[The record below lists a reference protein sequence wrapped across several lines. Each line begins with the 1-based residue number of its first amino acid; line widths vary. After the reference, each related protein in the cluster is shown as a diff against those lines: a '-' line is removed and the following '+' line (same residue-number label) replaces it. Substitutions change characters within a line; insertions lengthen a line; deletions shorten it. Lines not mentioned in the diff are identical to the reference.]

1 MIPELGHFSL
11 ILALCTAIC
20 LSTLPLVGS
29 FSGHRGWMAIAK
41 PAAFAQ
47 LFFVGLSYAC
57 LTWAFITSDFSVLY
71 AANTSNSSLP
81 LVYRISGVWGGHE
94 GSILFWC
101 FIHAL
106 WTGAVAVFGRSIP
119 SVLLAR
125 VLAVLGA
132 VSIGFLLFVLLTSN
146 PFERLFPVPVDGAS
160 LNPLLQDPGMA
171 IHPPM
176 LYMGYVGFAVAFA
189 FAVAALI
196 GGQLDSATLRFMR
209 PWTNIAWM
217 FLTVGIA
224 LGSYWAYYELGWGG
238 WWFWDPVENAS
249 FMPWLVGT
257 ALIHSLAASEKRG
270 VFKAWTVL
278 LAVLAFS
285 LSLLGTFLVRS
296 GVLTS
301 VHSFA
306 ADPTRGLYILLF
318 LGVVVGG
325 SLLLFA
331 VRAHRLRSTASWA
344 LVSRESGLLLNN
356 VLLVVACAAVL
367 LGTLYPLFLDALD
380 MGKISVG
387 PAYFDAVFV
396 PLMLPIVATVGIGAL
411 LNWKKDDLDGRRR
424 ALGAIAILCVV
435 IGAVMALRFSPYR
448 PAAVASLALGLWV
461 IGGVCYGVW
470 HRVRNKRRRLSA
482 VLQAPGAFWGMS
494 LAHLGIGVFTLGV
507 AMTSMYTVEQ
517 SVRMAVGDTHRIG
530 DYTFAFASLEES
542 RGPNYRAIVA
552 NFDVVR
558 DLDPEAEATAE
569 RVGEDASVFP
579 IRAEKRFYDVRQDT
593 MTEAGIDDTLS
604 RDLFVALGEPLD
616 GGAAWSVRLQ
626 IKPMIRWIWL
636 GTILMALGGLVAAL
650 DRRYRGVAVAREG
663 ARVGA
668 SGKAG
673 AGRGPAVGG
682 SAVASTA
689 AAGAKGR
696 A

>member
-11 ILALCTAIC
+11 ILALCAAVVMG
-20 LSTLPLVGS
+20 SMPLLGS
-29 FSGHRGWMAIAK
+29 FSGHRGWMAFAR
-41 PAAFAQ
+41 PATYAH
-47 LFFVGLSYAC
+47 LFFTSLAYAC
-57 LTWAFITSDFSVLY
+57 LTWAFIAHDFSVLY
-71 AANTSNSSLP
+71 VANTSNTSLP
-81 LVYRISGVWGGHE
+81 FMYRIAGVWGGHE

-101 FIHAL
+101 FIHAV
-106 WTGAVAVFGRSIP
+106 WAGAVAVFGRSIP
-119 SVLLAR
+119 AVLLAR
-125 VLAVLGA
+125 VLAVLGLVA
-132 VSIGFLLFVLLTSN
+132 VGFLLFVLLTSN
-146 PFERLFPVPVDGAS
+146 PFERLFPVPIDGAS

-189 FAVAALI
+189 FAVAALL
-196 GGQLDSATLRFMR
+196 GGQLDAATLRFMR

-217 FLTVGIA
+217 FLTIGIS
-224 LGSYWAYYELGWGG
+224 LGSFWAYYELGWGG

-325 SLLLFA
+325 SLLLYAF
-331 VRAHRLRSTASWA
+331 RAHRLKSTASFA

-387 PAYFDAVFV
+387 PQYFDAVFV
-396 PLMLPIVATVGIGAL
+396 PLMLPIVATVGIGAM
-411 LNWKKDDLDGRRR
+411 LNWKSDKLDGRAR
-424 ALGAIAILCVV
+424 ALGIIGVAALVGGAIL
-435 IGAVMALRFSPYR
+435 ALRFSPYK
-448 PAAVASLALGLWV
+448 PTAVASLALGLWV
-461 IGGVCYGVW
+461 TGTVLYGIA

-482 VLQAPGAFWGMS
+482 VLQAPAAFWGMS
-494 LAHLGIGVFTLGV
+494 LAHLGIAVFTLGV
-507 AMTSMYTVEQ
+507 ALVSIYTVEQ
-517 SVRMAVGDTHRIG
+517 TVRMAVGDRHVIG
-530 DYTFAFASLEES
+530 ERTFRFASLDET
-542 RGPNYRAIVA
+542 RGPNYRAVVA
-552 NFDVVR
+552 TFDVTEG
-558 DLDPEAEATAE
+558 D
-569 RVGEDASVFP
+569 GEPFP
-579 IRAEKRFYDVRQDT
+579 VAAEKRFYDVRRDT
-593 MTEAGIDDTLS
+593 MTEAGIDGTLA
-604 RDLFVALGEPLD
+604 RDLFIALGEPLD
-616 GGAAWSVRLQ
+616 GGEAWSVRLQ
-626 IKPMIRWIWL
+626 VKPLIRWIWL
-636 GTILMALGGLVAAL
+636 GTVLMALGGLVAAL
-650 DRRYRGVAVAREG
+650 DRRYRKVAVTRRETTTV
-663 ARVGA
+663 AAPGA
-668 SGKAG
+668 SAPKAS
-673 AGRGPAVGG
+673 VGG
-682 SAVASTA
+682 GTGALARTPLA
-689 AAGAKGR
+689 ADEEG
-696 A
+696 